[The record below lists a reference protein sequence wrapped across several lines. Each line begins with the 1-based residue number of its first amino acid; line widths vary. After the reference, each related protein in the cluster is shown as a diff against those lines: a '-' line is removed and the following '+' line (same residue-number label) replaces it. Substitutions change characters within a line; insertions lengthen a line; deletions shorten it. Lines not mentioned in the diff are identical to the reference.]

1 MTRIEIGFAVIV
13 IASLILL
20 VYQKYK
26 YKFQVRKTAN
36 TLEEILKGNENL
48 KIHIGY
54 HDSLA
59 PLVFKINK
67 LVTSYQEIKIKT
79 YRKEQ
84 ARKQMFSNLSHDVR
98 TPLTSVLGYLDALCD
113 GSVNEKEVDEYLQTA
128 KTKAYELKE
137 YIDELFTMARIDA
150 DEMQLNFESV
160 DLFELLRSELI
171 GWIPEL
177 QNKSI
182 TLEVQIPDEECFII
196 ADQHALTRVFRNM
209 LQNAVRYG
217 GSGNFIGVHAWKD
230 ENDVCFQVWD
240 KGTGLSEEEV
250 SKVFDRLY
258 KLDSSRRTKGHG
270 LGLAIAKEL
279 VLKMNGKI
287 YMKSIPN
294 TKTFVQVSVPKSAAG
309 EGV

>member
-1 MTRIEIGFAVIV
+1 MTKVEIGFAVIV
-13 IASLILL
+13 VVCLILL
-20 VYQKYK
+20 VYQNHK
-26 YKFQVRKTAN
+26 YKFQIRKT
-36 TLEEILKGNENL
+36 TEILEEILKGNENL

-54 HDSLA
+54 NDPIA
-59 PLVFKINK
+59 PLVFKINQ
-67 LVTSYQEIKIKT
+67 LAASYQEIKIKT

-84 ARKQMFSNLSHDVR
+84 SRKQMFSNLSHDVR

-113 GSVNEKEVDEYLQTA
+113 LRVDEKDMDDYLQTA
-128 KTKAYELKE
+128 KIKAYELKE
-137 YIDELFTMARIDA
+137 YIDELFTMTKIDA
-150 DEMQLNFESV
+150 EEMQLNFESV

-177 QNKSI
+177 QNKNI

-217 GSGNFIGVHAWKD
+217 GRGNFIGVHAWKY

-240 KGTGLSEEEV
+240 KGPGLSKEEV

-258 KLDSSRRTKGHG
+258 KSDSSRRTKGHG

-279 VLKMNGKI
+279 VQKMKGKI

-294 TKTFVQVSVPKSAAG
+294 TKTFVQVSIPILLG
-309 EGV
+309 